1 MFVEQ
6 LRRTISAS
14 PRVELARVAQLLW
27 KAYAAGQV
35 SEDQASELSDLIEA
49 RRALP
54 PAPKPVQRRLI
65 GSRPRTPASLERRR
79 RWAASGALPPA
90 LASRFT
96 LAETA
101 VLAVVAA
108 EHVKHGRCTLVID
121 HIAALAGVGRTT
133 VKNALREAQRQ
144 SLLRIEERRLS
155 AWRNAPNVVTITAPE
170 WLSWLRMRTRGVGSN
185 PQPPRIQESKK
196 DTSVQRN
203 QTWAVGGQEPKRLC
217 FDAIREARPDG
228 RQTSRLGQGQGR
240 AQSPHCGRL
249 VLGGLEPLS
258 DKLPGQ
264 ARDYRFDHSGRSRT

>member
-6 LRRTISAS
+6 LRRAVEAS
-14 PRVELARVAQLLW
+14 PRVELAKVASLLW
-27 KAYAAGQV
+27 RAYAAGQV

-79 RWAASGALPPA
+79 RGARSGAFPPA

-144 SLLRIEERRLS
+144 SLIRIEERRVS
-155 AWRNAPNVVTITAPE
+155 AWRNAPNIVTITSLE
-170 WLSWLRMRTRGVGSN
+170 WVSWLRMRTRGVGSK
-185 PQPPRIQESKK
+185 PQPPRLQESKK
-196 DTSVQRN
+196 DASVQRN
-203 QTWAVGGQEPKRLC
+203 RAWAAE
-217 FDAIREARPDG
+217 
-228 RQTSRLGQGQGR
+228 GQGTEP
-240 AQSPHCGRL
+240 A
-249 VLGGLEPLS
+249 VLRRDSGG
-258 DKLPGQ
+258 
-264 ARDYRFDHSGRSRT
+264 